1 MLSTCGMCPELHL
14 GVGGIHVLLSSHALL
29 VLAGVLLGGWV
40 AAQHPRVPLG
50 VGLATI
56 AGVTVGGIGGARILY
71 VLQRGGSLLGGDGGM
86 ASFGGIALGIVTTLV
101 CARLAGVRTG
111 DLFDAVGPA
120 FLIAFGCGRLG
131 CLLAG
136 CCAGSVTNLPWAVV
150 FPGLGPEP
158 RHPLQLYS
166 ALFDFGLAGWA
177 VGRGGPA
184 GMVAVRCAAGLGFGR
199 VGLEWLRDPSATDL
213 LGASGVTFPQVCGL
227 LLGLAACW
235 LGRELGRKP
244 MLASSS

>member
-1 MLSTCGMCPELHL
+1 MLHIGGMCPELHL
-14 GVGGIHVLLSSHALL
+14 GVGGLHVVLSSHALL
-29 VLAGVLLGGWV
+29 VLVGVALGGWV

-50 VGLATI
+50 VALATVAAVTAGGI
-56 AGVTVGGIGGARILY
+56 AGARMLY
-71 VLQRGGSLLGGDGGM
+71 VLQRGGSLVAGDGGM
-86 ASFGGIALGIVTTLV
+86 ASFGGIPVGIAVTMV
-101 CARLAGVRTG
+101 CARLARVRTG
-111 DLFDAVGPA
+111 DLFDAVAPA

-136 CCAGSVTNLPWAVV
+136 CCAGSVTTVPWAVV
-150 FPGLGPEP
+150 FPVLGLAP

-166 ALFDFGLAGWA
+166 ALFDFGLARWA
-177 VGRGGPA
+177 VRRGGRP

-199 VGLEWLRDPSATDL
+199 IGLEMLRDPSATEL

-235 LGRELGRKP
+235 LGRELGRQP
-244 MLASSS
+244 MLASSP